1 MRASALALSFWSLQR
16 DGSNGHSEQRGG
28 CALLLCS
35 GFSLWT
41 AGGGLL
47 ITNVQFT
54 PALRDFCWE
63 IEEVNRASV
72 STASQRD
79 ETKWQNTCTAE
90 YLNGCQLLVT
100 LGKEKK
106 SPQHVLCCFSSC
118 LLNKLISGQHT
129 GTRSGNTRWAGALCR
144 VIFP

>member
-1 MRASALALSFWSLQR
+1 M
-16 DGSNGHSEQRGG
+16 
-28 CALLLCS
+28 
-35 GFSLWT
+35 
-41 AGGGLL
+41 L

-63 IEEVNRASV
+63 IEEMNRASV

-106 SPQHVLCCFSSC
+106 ALNMFYVAFPHACETSSSAGSTQEPGAETRVGQGLFVGLSSLSHQLKSRAVLM
-118 LLNKLISGQHT
+118 
-129 GTRSGNTRWAGALCR
+129 
-144 VIFP
+144 